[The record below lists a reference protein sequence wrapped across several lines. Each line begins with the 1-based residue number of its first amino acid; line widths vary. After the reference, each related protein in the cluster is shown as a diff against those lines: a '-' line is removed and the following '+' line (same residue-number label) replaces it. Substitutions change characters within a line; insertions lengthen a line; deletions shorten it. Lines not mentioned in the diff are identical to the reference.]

1 MNSEDKDRITE
12 YEIVQ
17 NEQEKLTELGKLHY
31 IQDKNKNNFN

>member
-17 NEQEKLTELGKLHY
+17 NEQEKLT
-31 IQDKNKNNFN
+31 NFLVKKK